1 MGSPIGTRAGT
12 LTRPYLFALLPE
24 FGEGLVTAVPGAE
37 CLRKFAGRS

>member
-24 FGEGLVTAVPGAE
+24 FGEGLVNAVRGAAYP
-37 CLRKFAGRS
+37 RKFAGRS